1 MKLPAAAVLAFA
13 LAPIAAPAFAQDNY
27 APLAP
32 GALAPPAAEEQ
43 EPAPE
48 YAPAPAPAY
57 APTPAP
63 APAPTRV
70 RAPAAVPPQLDDC
83 PGCPPPRQYDSFE
96 VIKKIKEIDRSRVIN
111 TTEVVPVVRYVP
123 EPKPE
128 VLYVRPSVTVVN
140 FVTHR
145 YRVTEQPVGF
155 AAVPVRHVYPMG
167 PKIKSC
173 RYGSCR
179 PLRVRG

>member
-1 MKLPAAAVLAFA
+1 MKLAAAAVLAFA
-13 LAPIAAPAFAQDNY
+13 LSPIAAPALAQDNY

-32 GALAPPAAEEQ
+32 GALAPPPVADET
-43 EPAPE
+43 EPAPADTLASPRE
-48 YAPAPAPAY
+48 YAPAPVR
-57 APTPAP
+57 

-70 RAPAAVPPQLDDC
+70 RVPAAAPPQLEDC
-83 PGCPPPRQYDSFE
+83 PGCPPPRQYDTFE

-123 EPKPE
+123 EPRPE

-155 AAVPVRHVYPMG
+155 AAVPVGNIYPRHT
-167 PKIKSC
+167 KSC